1 MSYVAM
7 DARPV
12 DFILCQYGSSKNLF
26 RGPKKSCKHSYG
38 VCLGG
43 ADTFGGKV
51 PDPFSAMLER
61 KMGMPILNLGAQH
74 SGAGFYTEDDAIHEI
89 IENAQVIFIEAPSV
103 VNQSNPF
110 YRVHPRRNDRFVTAL
125 GPLYDLFPGADFV
138 ECHFTKH
145 LIAKLITIDAAR
157 ADIVFR
163 ALQDELVRNLTIMR
177 ARWRAK
183 TVVHW
188 YKTLQA
194 SQPQFEFP
202 VADLIGFYPELYNAV
217 SQVQDQIVSI
227 QFALSH
233 MNASQR
239 DHQQI
244 GQRLLDA
251 IA

>member
-1 MSYVAM
+1 
-7 DARPV
+7 
-12 DFILCQYGSSKNLF
+12 
-26 RGPKKSCKHSYG
+26 
-38 VCLGG
+38 
-43 ADTFGGKV
+43 
-51 PDPFSAMLER
+51 
-61 KMGMPILNLGAQH
+61 MPNLNLCAQH

-110 YRVHPRRNDRFVTAL
+110 YRVHPRRNDRFVTAVGL
-125 GPLYDLFPGADFV
+125 LYDLSPETDFV

-145 LIAKLITIDAAR
+145 LITKLITIDAAL

-163 ALQDELVRNLTIMR
+163 TLRDEWLRNLTIMR

-188 YKTLQA
+188 YKKPQA
-194 SQPQFEFP
+194 SHPEFEFP

-217 SQVQDQIVSI
+217 SQVQDQVVSI
-227 QFALSH
+227 QLAMSH
-233 MNASQR
+233 MPASQR

>member
-1 MSYVAM
+1 MLIRKTCFVV
-7 DARPV
+7 R
-12 DFILCQYGSSKNLF
+12 KNLGSTLTVF
-26 RGPKKSCKHSYG
+26 VWAR
-38 VCLGG
+38 

-61 KMGMPILNLGAQH
+61 EMCMPNLNLGAQH

-89 IENAQVIFIEAPSV
+89 IENAQGVFIEALSI

-125 GPLYDLFPGADFV
+125 RLLYDLFPETDFD
-138 ECHFTKH
+138 ECHFTNH
-145 LIAKLITIDAAR
+145 LITKLITIDAAR

-163 ALQDELVRNLTIMR
+163 TLQDEWMRNLTIMR
-177 ARWRAK
+177 ARWRTK

-188 YKTLQA
+188 YKK
-194 SQPQFEFP
+194 PQISHPEFEFS
-202 VADLIGFYPELYNAV
+202 VADLIGLSPELYSAV
-217 SQVQDQIVSI
+217 SQVQDQVVST
-227 QFALSH
+227 QLAMSH
-233 MNASQR
+233 IPASQR

-244 GQRLLDA
+244 GQRLLYA

>member
-1 MSYVAM
+1 
-7 DARPV
+7 
-12 DFILCQYGSSKNLF
+12 
-26 RGPKKSCKHSYG
+26 
-38 VCLGG
+38 
-43 ADTFGGKV
+43 
-51 PDPFSAMLER
+51 
-61 KMGMPILNLGAQH
+61 
-74 SGAGFYTEDDAIHEI
+74 
-89 IENAQVIFIEAPSV
+89 
-103 VNQSNPF
+103 
-110 YRVHPRRNDRFVTAL
+110 
-125 GPLYDLFPGADFV
+125 
-138 ECHFTKH
+138 
-145 LIAKLITIDAAR
+145 
-157 ADIVFR
+157 
-163 ALQDELVRNLTIMR
+163 MR
-177 ARWRAK
+177 ARWCAK

>member
-7 DARPV
+7 DARRV
-12 DFILCQYGSSKNLF
+12 DFILCQYGNSKNLF

-51 PDPFSAMLER
+51 PGPFSAMFER
-61 KMGMPILNLGAQH
+61 EMGMPVFNLGAQH
-74 SGAGFYTEDDAIHEI
+74 SGAGFYTEDDAILEI
-89 IENAQVIFIEAPSV
+89 VENAQVIFIEAPIV

-110 YRVHPRRNDRFVTAL
+110 YRVHPRRNDRFETAFGRL
-125 GPLYDLFPGADFV
+125 HDLFPGDDFV

-145 LIAKLITIDAAR
+145 LITKLISIDSVR

-163 ALQDELVRNLTIMR
+163 AFQNEWVRNLTIMR
-177 ARWRAK
+177 ARWCAK
-183 TVVHW
+183 TVVQW

-202 VADLIGFYPELYNAV
+202 VADLIGFYPVLYNAV

-239 DHQQI
+239 DH
-244 GQRLLDA
+244 L
-251 IA
+251 